1 VKLLDIYKCL
11 CDETRVRIL
20 GLLSVSPLC
29 VCHIQTVLRKSQVI
43 VSQHL
48 GYLREHGLVTGQ
60 RYQNWMIYSLTTDSS
75 EALEANLRC
84 IQNADNTDPQFRK
97 DRERL
102 EKLMG
107 AKNVQALLDEG
118 YCPCSQVPSIKPSH
132 RKETIS

>member
-1 VKLLDIYKCL
+1 MKLLDIYKCL

-29 VCHIQTVLRKSQVI
+29 VCHIQAVLRKSQVI

-48 GYLREHGLVTGQ
+48 GYLRERGLVTGQ
-60 RYQNWMIYSLTTDSS
+60 RYRSWMIYSLTSDSS
-75 EALEANLRC
+75 EALDANLRC
-84 IQNADNTDPQFRK
+84 IQNAGNTDPQFRK

-107 AKNVQALLDEG
+107 TKNVQALLDEG
-118 YCPCSQVPSIKPSH
+118 YCPCSKVPSIKPSY